1 VCCNSYKGIY
11 ARPDSS
17 IFLKKM
23 AINFVKLTMPQ
34 VEGKANYKVDA
45 LIQVVEEKLPKGAQ
59 VWQEVAALYQHHSG
73 ELVLWDHDDVKQ
85 HWFEKCCNKF
95 REPTSDLGD
104 SKRDMIL
111 RGQRIQQRILAKT
124 ASAIMGA
131 DSGGDE
137 GLAVSDEK
145 KESLEEEEVM
155 VAVVEDMA
163 AEEEVAGIGLAT
175 NSRNG
180 YTNQFC

>member
-1 VCCNSYKGIY
+1 
-11 ARPDSS
+11 
-17 IFLKKM
+17 
-23 AINFVKLTMPQ
+23 
-34 VEGKANYKVDA
+34 
-45 LIQVVEEKLPKGAQ
+45 
-59 VWQEVAALYQHHSG
+59 
-73 ELVLWDHDDVKQ
+73 
-85 HWFEKCCNKF
+85 
-95 REPTSDLGD
+95 
-104 SKRDMIL
+104 MIL